1 MPYFLISAR
10 NWWRRQRRS
19 VKIDIIVC
27 VCAGLIVV
35 TIAMVIH

>member
-27 VCAGLIVV
+27 VCAGLIAATLAALV
-35 TIAMVIH
+35 